1 MNLAEL
7 IILAVRV
14 SIFLTVCAFAL
25 KASPQDAVYLFRKP
39 GQLAR
44 SLLSMNV
51 VMPVFAAVLIAA
63 FDLHPA
69 VKIAMGALSVSPLPP
84 VLPKKG
90 LRSGGKESYTIGLL
104 AAAALLAIVF
114 VPLAV
119 NLLGRIFSIPLALSP
134 GAVARVVLVTVL
146 APLAAGIAVHSVA
159 PAFADRI
166 AGPVS
171 LVATI
176 MLVAAIVPVLFTQF
190 PAIGSLI
197 GNGTIV
203 GLAVFVVGG
212 LAVGH
217 LLGGPD
223 PEDRTVL
230 ALSTAS
236 RHPGVAVAIAQ
247 ANFPEQKLA
256 LAAVL
261 LYMLVSGVVLIPYM
275 IWTRRRRAA
284 AARAV

>member
-1 MNLAEL
+1 
-7 IILAVRV
+7 
-14 SIFLTVCAFAL
+14 
-25 KASPQDAVYLFRKP
+25 
-39 GQLAR
+39 
-44 SLLSMNV
+44 
-51 VMPVFAAVLIAA
+51 
-63 FDLHPA
+63 
-69 VKIAMGALSVSPLPP
+69 
-84 VLPKKG
+84 
-90 LRSGGKESYTIGLL
+90 
-104 AAAALLAIVF
+104 
-114 VPLAV
+114 
-119 NLLGRIFSIPLALSP
+119 
-134 GAVARVVLVTVL
+134 VTVL